1 MKPIFVL
8 FLLFFSI
15 GIRAQTFEGG
25 KYIEVTGTSER
36 EITPDRIDLLVSIRE
51 SENVKKENELLQK
64 EKQVL
69 AAAARLGIASADI
82 TVDQIAAHRNGYY
95 KTNSNRYQFS
105 KAYRITLKDISR
117 LDSLIMRLLDAGA
130 DQVRITKLSHREMEK
145 YKLESVTEAVAN
157 ARRRAEEIARSLG
170 LSLGKA
176 VQIKEVEPRPAQQ
189 TDPYERYLYARHFSM
204 AEASAEAPN
213 ITTIQLKYGV
223 SIKFEV
229 Q

>member
-1 MKPIFVL
+1 MKQLTVILV
-8 FLLFFSI
+8 LLFTVAV
-15 GIRAQTFEGG
+15 RAQSIEGG

-36 EITPDRIDLLVSIRE
+36 EITPDRIELLVTIRE
-51 SENVKKENELLQK
+51 SEHVKKENELLQK

-69 AAAARLGIASADI
+69 AAAARLGIPPADI
-82 TVDQIAAHRNGYY
+82 AVDHIAAQRHGYY

-130 DQVRITKLSHREMEK
+130 DQVRISELTHREIEK
-145 YKLESVTEAVAN
+145 YKLEGVTEAVAN
-157 ARRRAEEIARSLG
+157 ARRRAEEIARPLG
-170 LSLGKA
+170 LALGKA
-176 VQIKEVEPRPAQQ
+176 VQVKEVEPRPVQP
-189 TDPYERYLYARHFSM
+189 TDPYERYLYARQHSM

-213 ITTIQLKYGV
+213 ITTIQLKYVV

>member
-1 MKPIFVL
+1 MKPILLLLV
-8 FLLFFSI
+8 LLFSVAV
-15 GIRAQTFEGG
+15 RAQNIEGG

-36 EITPDRIDLLVSIRE
+36 EITPDRIDLLVTIRE
-51 SENVKKENELLQK
+51 SEHVKKENELLQK

-69 AAAARLGIASADI
+69 AAAARFNVPPADI
-82 TVDQIAAHRNGYY
+82 AVDQIAAHRNGYY

-105 KAYRITLKDISR
+105 KAYRIALKDIAR

-145 YKLESVTEAVAN
+145 YKTEGVAEAIAN

-170 LSLGKA
+170 LALGKA
-176 VQIKEVEPRPAQQ
+176 VQVKETDPRPAQPVELY
-189 TDPYERYLYARHFSM
+189 DPYLYARQMTM
-204 AEASAEAPN
+204 AEASGEGPT
-213 ITTIQLKYGV
+213 IRTIQLKYGV